1 MQRYYSSAGND
12 RDSNTTQHNNL
23 GIGVEMKIAVCVKQ
37 VPAKDAPLH
46 ITETGAWIRETDI
59 GFEMN
64 EPDSF
69 ALEEALR
76 LKEKHGGEVVALSM
90 GPERTKQV
98 IKEALAK
105 GADRGIHLAVDKF
118 FQLDPLGSAKSIAA
132 ALKKESFDLILTG
145 LQSDDQGFGQTG
157 VLLAEL
163 LGLPH
168 ATIIMQIEVQ
178 GPRLKLKRELE
189 AGWFQWVEL
198 PLPALLTIQ
207 SGINKVRY
215 ASLKGIMAAKKKEIA
230 VITRESLGIPHEP
243 TQRVERIYVPQKAK
257 HTEFI
262 DGSPKEAAAKLLEKL
277 RHEARVL

>member
-1 MQRYYSSAGND
+1 
-12 RDSNTTQHNNL
+12 
-23 GIGVEMKIAVCVKQ
+23 VKIAVCVKQ

-46 ITETGAWIRETDI
+46 IADGASWIRETDI

-64 EPDSF
+64 EPDGF

-90 GPERTKQV
+90 GPERAKQT

-105 GADRGIHLAVDKF
+105 GADRGIHVADDKF
-118 FQLDPLGSAKSIAA
+118 FLLDPLGSAKSLAA
-132 ALKKESFDLILTG
+132 ALQKEPFDLILTG

-178 GPRLKLKRELE
+178 DTRMRLKRELE

-198 PLPALLTIQ
+198 PLPAVLSIQ

-215 ASLKGIMAAKKKEIA
+215 ASLKGIMAAKKKEI
-230 VITRESLGIPHEP
+230 VTIPRESLGVAHE
-243 TQRVERIYVPQKAK
+243 TTERIERIYVPQKTK
-257 HTEFI
+257 KTEFI
-262 DGSPKEAAAKLLEKL
+262 TGTPKEAAAKLIEKL

>member
-1 MQRYYSSAGND
+1 
-12 RDSNTTQHNNL
+12 
-23 GIGVEMKIAVCVKQ
+23 MKIAVCVKQ
-37 VPAKDAPLH
+37 VPAKDAPLR
-46 ITETGAWIRETDI
+46 IAADGVWIRETDI

-76 LKEKHGGEVVALSM
+76 LKEKHGGEVVAISM
-90 GPERTKQV
+90 GPERAKQT

-105 GADRGIHLAVDKF
+105 GADRGIHVADDKF
-118 FQLDPLGSAKSIAA
+118 FLLDPLGAAKSLSA
-132 ALKKESFDLILTG
+132 ALRKESFDLILTG
-145 LQSDDQGFGQTG
+145 LQSDDLGAGQTG

-178 GPRLKLKRELE
+178 EGRLKLKRELE

-198 PLPALLTIQ
+198 PLPAVISIQ

-215 ASLKGIMAAKKKEIA
+215 ASLKGIMAAKKKEI
-230 VITRESLGIPHEP
+230 VTIPRESLGVAHEP
-243 TQRVERIYVPQKAK
+243 TERVERIYVPQKTK
-257 HTEFI
+257 KTEFI
-262 DGSPKEAAAKLLEKL
+262 TGTPKEAAAKLLEKL